1 MYCPSPSPG
10 YDEEAFLQ
18 GAQIPFRQEGQL
30 EPKTWALDVL
40 IAPMLSLLQNPLSR
54 TRKHECVCTHTP
66 LSHL

>member
-30 EPKTWALDVL
+30 EPNTWELDVL

-54 TRKHECVCTHTP
+54 I
-66 LSHL
+66 